1 MCNGRSR
8 VTMTEDMS
16 AKGETSSTSVE
27 VNTALLKSIKG
38 GLKIAEIVV
47 VFVAFL
53 CYAVA
58 SRPPYIAATLMELL
72 ITTGFLLLY
81 LFKLNKTITFFFWP
95 LIDVLNSVFASVF
108 MFILS
113 VVALSTDT
121 LTATV
126 AGAIVG
132 FICAILWGVDGF
144 LLFKKITFNQRR
156 T

>member
-1 MCNGRSR
+1 
-8 VTMTEDMS
+8 MTEDMS
-16 AKGETSSTSVE
+16 AKGESSSTSVE

-72 ITTGFLLLY
+72 ITTGLLLLY
-81 LFKLNKTITFFFWP
+81 LFKLNKTITLFFWP
-95 LIDVLNSVFASVF
+95 LIDVLNSFFASVF

-144 LLFKKITFNQRR
+144 LLFRKITFNQRR